1 MLWSLYGGQNEMFDV
16 FFQLYYKT
24 SRMNA
29 GGCLTYL
36 SHCHGCV
43 RGRYTVNGHS
53 FCASVLL

>member
-1 MLWSLYGGQNEMFDV
+1 MYLTSTELMYVLVIIWWTKNEMFDV
-16 FFQLYYKT
+16 FFLFYYKT

-43 RGRYTVNGHS
+43 RGR
-53 FCASVLL
+53 